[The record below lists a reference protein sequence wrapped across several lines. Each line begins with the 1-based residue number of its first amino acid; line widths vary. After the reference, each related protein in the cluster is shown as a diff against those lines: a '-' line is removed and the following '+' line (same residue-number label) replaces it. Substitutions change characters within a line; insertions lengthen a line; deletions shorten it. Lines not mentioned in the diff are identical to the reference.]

1 MLSNAGQLVGTSLTS
16 GAHSQCTWA
25 SVHHKTC
32 MTGGIEKYGYPDP
45 GYFVNCNQE
54 LNNLGVPATEVINA
68 DGIVM
73 EPRTLQV
80 KTDPTSDQPIHL
92 VNPAER
98 RCMSMPCPS
107 NVKNQQLAPI
117 LNPSSILVKAVASI
131 GQSTHLVNPVNT
143 NGIVMTP
150 STLQVKAAAMSDHGS
165 NQQLNS
171 ILKPSSF
178 QAKAPAS
185 ECRYEQSPSVNNY
198 GNNQQLRNDT
208 LQFEKDQRYASLDLY
223 QC

>member
-1 MLSNAGQLVGTSLTS
+1 MESKLA
-16 GAHSQCTWA
+16 
-25 SVHHKTC
+25 
-32 MTGGIEKYGYPDP
+32 
-45 GYFVNCNQE
+45 
-54 LNNLGVPATEVINA
+54 NLMPATEVINA

-117 LNPSSILVKAVASI
+117 LNPSNFQVKALASI
-131 GQSTHLVNPVNT
+131 GQSTHLVNPINT

-178 QAKAPAS
+178 QAKAPALICQS
-185 ECRYEQSPSVNNY
+185 AHLVNPVNTNGIVMTPSTLQVKAAATSDHGSNQQLNSILKPSSFQAKAPASICQSAQLVNFAECRYEHRPKS
-198 GNNQQLRNDT
+198 LRGHSN
-208 LQFEKDQRYASLDLY
+208 
-223 QC
+223 C